1 MGLVISVYRQREHG
15 SRIEKAITRMLQC
28 YSILKASFFNSAWFL
43 YPSLK
48 TPLNES
54 LCIQRTTGNLNLDC
68 AFGRQQLVFS
78 HGNENNRAIFSIL
91 VIP

>member
-1 MGLVISVYRQREHG
+1 MGLVISVYDEESTALE
-15 SRIEKAITRMLQC
+15 SRKAITRILQC

-54 LCIQRTTGNLNLDC
+54 LCIQRATGNLNLDC